1 MSTPEHV
8 LTPLA
13 KPEYSVR
20 SSPSTDPAQA
30 RWFEREVYVHENS
43 LRSYLRGVFSSV
55 HDVEDV
61 VQQSFLRIWK
71 ARSER
76 SICYAKTFLFQIARH
91 LAIDLIRHERRS
103 PIVPATDFDVSSIME
118 SGPDVAEQASTNH
131 EITLLLE
138 AIDSLPAR
146 CREIVIL
153 RKLQG
158 ISQKEIAARMQIS
171 EQTVQVQVA
180 RGVKRCEKF
189 LIRRGVRGARA

>member
-1 MSTPEHV
+1 MNTPDHC
-8 LTPLA
+8 LTSLD
-13 KPEYSVR
+13 KPEYSAR
-20 SSPSTDPAQA
+20 PPPSMDPART
-30 RWFEREVYVHENS
+30 RWFEQEVHVHEGS
-43 LRSYLRGVFSSV
+43 LRAYLRGVFPSV
-55 HDVEDV
+55 RDVDDV
-61 VQQSFLRIWK
+61 VQESFLRVWR

-76 SICYAKTFLFQIARH
+76 SISFAKTFLFQVARH

-103 PIVPATDFDVSSIME
+103 PIIPVTDLEASTVVE
-118 SGPDVAEQASTNH
+118 SGPHAAEQASTRQ
-131 EITLLLE
+131 EVSLLLE

-158 ISQKEIAARMQIS
+158 VSQKEIAARLSLS

-189 LIRRGVRGARA
+189 LRHRGVRGLRS

>member
-1 MSTPEHV
+1 MSNPDHC
-8 LTPLA
+8 LTSLA
-13 KPEYSVR
+13 KPEYSAR
-20 SSPSTDPAQA
+20 PPPSTDPAQTH
-30 RWFEREVYVHENS
+30 WFEQEVHVHEGS
-43 LRSYLRGVFSSV
+43 LRSYLRGVFPSV

-61 VQQSFLRIWK
+61 VQESFLRVWR

-76 SICYAKTFLFQIARH
+76 SISYAKTFLFQVARH

-103 PIVPATDFDVSSIME
+103 PIIPVTDFEASAVME
-118 SGPDVAEQASTNH
+118 SGLNAAEQTSTNQ
-131 EITLLLE
+131 EVALLLE

-158 ISQKEIAARMQIS
+158 VSQKEIATRLSLS

-189 LIRRGVRGARA
+189 LRHRGVCRGSK

>member
-1 MSTPEHV
+1 MSPTDHC
-8 LTPLA
+8 LASLA
-13 KPEYSVR
+13 KPEYSARPPPSADPVR
-20 SSPSTDPAQA
+20 T
-30 RWFEREVYVHENS
+30 RWFEQEVHVHEGS
-43 LRSYLRGVFSSV
+43 LRAYLRGVFPSV

-61 VQQSFLRIWK
+61 VQESFLRVWR

-76 SICYAKTFLFQIARH
+76 SISYAKTFLFQVARH
-91 LAIDLIRHERRS
+91 LAVDLIRHERRS
-103 PIVPATDFDVSSIME
+103 PFIPVTDFEATAVME
-118 SGPDVAEQASTNH
+118 SGPNAAEQSSTRQ
-131 EITLLLE
+131 EVALLLE

-158 ISQKEIAARMQIS
+158 VSQKEIAARLSLS

-189 LIRRGVRGARA
+189 LRHRGVGRGSK